1 MSINR
6 CSTPSEKQPMIRQQT
21 LPATQVVAS
30 TPWIINR
37 QDLDLPTVQAEIE
50 AVHSGRQLRRK
61 DPNQAEIPLE
71 TGSLRR
77 CSTMS
82 KRSARRK
89 HTAHHSPLSQ
99 VHYRHHPLFGQDV
112 RVVRALRQRGAPSVI
127 IELPDGAQI
136 AVPKWMLDP
145 LRCRSMREEDTPI
158 IAIGALVELSALVR
172 LLTPSPSSERPHIV
186 DLEGG
191 PDDAARRPTAS
202 AGAPDTVEIHT
213 RGTASTE
220 DRHD

>member
-1 MSINR
+1 MSGNR
-6 CSTPSEKQPMIRQQT
+6 SQRTP
-21 LPATQVVAS
+21 A
-30 TPWIINR
+30 
-37 QDLDLPTVQAEIE
+37 
-50 AVHSGRQLRRK
+50 AVSGRRR
-61 DPNQAEIPLE
+61 PAQNYAV
-71 TGSLRR
+71 TGIEPPSFKIEGIAQKWGQKGPAHLQGIAQNGGQN
-77 CSTMS
+77 S
-82 KRSARRK
+82 SARRK